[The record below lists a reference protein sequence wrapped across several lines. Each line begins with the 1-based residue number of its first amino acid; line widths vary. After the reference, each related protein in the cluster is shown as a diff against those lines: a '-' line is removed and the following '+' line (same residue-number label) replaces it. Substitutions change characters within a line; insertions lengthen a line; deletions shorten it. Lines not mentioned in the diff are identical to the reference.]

1 MGSVKNLILEEAEK
15 SKQKSFKFNAE
26 EIDEKLLFVEEIDGV
41 EYISMELHKM
51 ILRSVLE
58 QVGWDVT
65 GVILSTKQ
73 VEIDE
78 RATY

>member
-41 EYISMELHKM
+41 EYISLELHKM

-58 QVGWDVT
+58 QAGWDVT

>member
-41 EYISMELHKM
+41 EYISLELHKM

>member
-1 MGSVKNLILEEAEK
+1 MGAIKNLILEEAEK

-41 EYISMELHKM
+41 EYISLELHKM

>member
-1 MGSVKNLILEEAEK
+1 MGAIKNLILEEAGK
-15 SKQKSFKFNAE
+15 SNQESFKFNPE
-26 EIDEKLLFVEEIDGV
+26 GIDEKLLFVEEIDGV
-41 EYISMELHKM
+41 EYISLELHKM